1 MVKQKNE
8 YYQMIRGV
16 CIISVILIHVLA
28 KQNDMYADS
37 FNVIVRTI
45 INFCVGIF
53 IFLSGYFVNIKQVDE
68 NNRTWVGKRFKRI
81 VIP

>member
-1 MVKQKNE
+1 MKKNE
-8 YYQMIRGV
+8 YYQMIRGI
-16 CIISVILIHVLA
+16 CIISVILIHVLD
-28 KQNDMYADS
+28 KQNDVYADG